1 VDIIKELSL
10 DSEVP
15 LSGNNMPIYT
25 KYVDNT
31 PSVLLKCLSY
41 KAMSIDE
48 MVEKSGLS
56 PQVITQEL
64 LLLELANRV
73 TKVGGSGYLLTK

>member
-1 VDIIKELSL
+1 M
-10 DSEVP
+10 P
-15 LSGNNMPIYT
+15 LSGNNTPIYI
-25 KYVDNT
+25 KDVDNT

-41 KAMSIDE
+41 EAMNIAMNIDE

-56 PQVITQEL
+56 PQIIVQEL
-64 LLLELANRV
+64 LILELANRV

>member
-1 VDIIKELSL
+1 
-10 DSEVP
+10 
-15 LSGNNMPIYT
+15 
-25 KYVDNT
+25 
-31 PSVLLKCLSY
+31 
-41 KAMSIDE
+41 MSIDE

>member
-1 VDIIKELSL
+1 MDIIEELSL

-73 TKVGGSGYLLTK
+73 TKVG

>member
-1 VDIIKELSL
+1 
-10 DSEVP
+10 
-15 LSGNNMPIYT
+15 
-25 KYVDNT
+25 
-31 PSVLLKCLSY
+31 
-41 KAMSIDE
+41 

-73 TKVGGSGYLLTK
+73 TKVGGSSYLLTK